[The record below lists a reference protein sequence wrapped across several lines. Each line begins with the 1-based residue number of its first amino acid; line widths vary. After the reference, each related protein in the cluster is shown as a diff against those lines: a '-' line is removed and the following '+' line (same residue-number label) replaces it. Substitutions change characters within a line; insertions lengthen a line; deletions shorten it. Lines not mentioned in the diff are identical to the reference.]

1 MLKSV
6 AVIATAVMSAL
17 VAGQGVTAVA
27 GAARANA
34 VADAPM
40 TAVAPV
46 TLPEADSPPPG
57 AAQISKAKDGH
68 YWAEAQVD
76 GRWVHFLVDTGASTV
91 ALTGQDAQRLGFD
104 LSALTYDRPVMTA
117 NGKAMAAGVTLDRVA
132 VAGARV
138 DRVEAMVVREGLNA
152 SLLGMSYLG
161 RLSRF
166 EATPTALILRP

>member
-6 AVIATAVMSAL
+6 AVIATAVAAAL
-17 VAGQGVTAVA
+17 AASQGLTAVA

-34 VADAPM
+34 PADAPM
-40 TAVAPV
+40 TATAPI
-46 TLPEADSPPPG
+46 TQPDSGPTPPG
-57 AAQISKAKDGH
+57 AAQVSKAKDGH

-91 ALTGQDAQRLGFD
+91 ALTKQDAQRLGFD
-104 LSALTYDRPVMTA
+104 LSALVYDRPVSTA
-117 NGKAMAAGVTLDRVA
+117 NGKTMAAGVTLDRVA

-138 DRVEAMVVREGLNA
+138 DRVEAMVVPEGLSA